1 MRKEFFLFIFL
12 STILSSMILAQAV
25 ITSSSFPESGIT
37 LKYSIG
43 TAKALLDL
51 SGGREKVWDLSGILP
66 EPASEITYSN
76 IENIKEAALFRESNI
91 AFAAATA
98 PGDFTFL
105 KFNNEMVEY
114 LGFVSDFKGD
124 LYVNKYTNPWIWY
137 SLPLKFNNT
146 FSDTYAC
153 HSRLM
158 NNGDTIDYY
167 SSGLYSYIVDGYGTL
182 ITPSKR
188 IPNTLRVNATISGI
202 DSAVF
207 RNRRD
212 STNVIRHNTNKVSW
226 LSAETG
232 NYFELA
238 STFDFK
244 DFFFAESS
252 NNDVSIASAAVNNL
266 SLFPD
271 PATTTISI
279 DLRPIG
285 KSQVE
290 LTLFNNFGNIIKV
303 FHCDL
308 SGTNSGNW
316 NLSVQD
322 LPAGMYYLRVTGSKK
337 NWGAKFIKQ

>member
-1 MRKEFFLFIFL
+1 MKKRIFLFIFF
-12 STILSSMILAQAV
+12 STIFISSNLAQSV
-25 ITSSSFPESGIT
+25 ITSSSFPENGIT

-43 TAKALLDL
+43 TAKTFLDL
-51 SGGREKVWDLSGILP
+51 SGGREKIWDLSAISP

-76 IENIKEAALFRESNI
+76 IENINEAALFSESNI
-91 AFAAATA
+91 AFAPATA

-124 LYVNKYTNPWIWY
+124 LYVAKYNDPWIWY

-153 HSRLM
+153 HSRLI
-158 NNGDTIDYY
+158 NGGDTIDYF
-167 SSGLYSYIVDGYGTL
+167 SSGLYSYTVDGYGTL
-182 ITPSKR
+182 ITPSKT

-202 DSAVF
+202 DSAVY
-207 RNRRD
+207 RNKKD
-212 STNVIRHNTNKVSW
+212 SSSVIRHNTNKVSW
-226 LSAETG
+226 LSSETG

-252 NNDVSIASAAVNNL
+252 NKNAGIASLRINNL

-271 PATTTISI
+271 PAITAINI

-285 KSQVE
+285 KGQVE
-290 LTLFNNFGNIIKV
+290 ITLFNNFGNIIKV

-308 SGTNSGNW
+308 SGANSGNW
-316 NLSVQD
+316 NLPVQD
-322 LPAGMYYLRVTGSKK
+322 LPAGLYYVRVKGSKQD
-337 NWGAKFIKQ
+337 WGAKFIKQ

>member
-1 MRKEFFLFIFL
+1 MKKEILWVVFLMTIFSSL
-12 STILSSMILAQAV
+12 SFAQSI

-43 TAKALLDL
+43 SAKTPLELT
-51 SGGREKVWDLSGILP
+51 GGREKIWDLSAISA
-66 EPASEITYSN
+66 EPASEITYST
-76 IENIKEAALFRESNI
+76 IENINEAAMFRESNI
-91 AFAAATA
+91 AFDAATA

-105 KFNNEMVEY
+105 KSTNEVVEY
-114 LGFVSDFKGD
+114 LGFISNFNGD
-124 LYVNKYTNPWIWY
+124 LYVAKYTDPWIWY

-153 HSRLM
+153 HSRLI

-167 SSGLYSYIVDGYGTL
+167 SNGLYSYIVDGFGTL
-182 ITPSKR
+182 ITPSKK
-188 IPNTLRVNATISGI
+188 IPNTLRINATISGI

-212 STNVIRHNTNKVSW
+212 STNVIRHTTNKVSW

-252 NNDVSIASAAVNNL
+252 NKDVSIASIAINNL

-285 KSQVE
+285 KSQFE

-337 NWGAKFIKQ
+337 DWSAKFIKQ